1 MRGRGVARALSGLAA
16 GLVVG
21 LMLSAGSAAAQCEG
35 VKVSLAS
42 ATASWTQNCFWFHP
56 AWMIDGRSD
65 TAWALGRCFAGGDE
79 TPGASV
85 VFETASDVA
94 VEPADVVEFRVF
106 SGGYWGCCGGGF
118 TTLGAFKVFVTD
130 ADRSTFADGKV
141 SGGQIG
147 SAWYEVEVLGI
158 ETRAADRLGNESLA
172 QSGHPQWALSPSG
185 EVLVTGDNPEYAVYR
200 IRAKSPVATLRGV
213 RLEFIDL
220 NGASADPVGALPTGG
235 PGRHANGNVIV
246 REVEVR
252 VGREF
257 EVTWG
262 PASRVLCP
270 GSASTLSVGVSG
282 AGPFSYQWR
291 KDGVEIPGA
300 TGATYLIG
308 SAWAGSAGVYDCVVR
323 NGAGVGACERVT
335 AGATVTV
342 CFADFDC
349 DGEVGPSDF
358 FDWSLAFENGEAR
371 SDTNGDGFLD
381 WFDFADFVDA
391 WSGGCG

>member
-1 MRGRGVARALSGLAA
+1 MRAGVAMAVCGLAA
-16 GLVVG
+16 GLLGV
-21 LMLSAGSAAAQCEG
+21 GSAAGQCEG
-35 VKVSLAS
+35 VRVPLSN

-94 VEPADVVEFRVF
+94 VGAGDVVEFRIF

-130 ADRSTFADGKV
+130 ADRSAFADGKIA
-141 SGGQIG
+141 GGQMG

-158 ETRAADRLGNESLA
+158 EARAADRLGNESLA
-172 QSGHPQWALSPSG
+172 QSGHPEWTLAPSG
-185 EVLVTGDNPEYAVYR
+185 EVLVTGENPEFAVYR
-200 IRAKSPVATLRGV
+200 VRAKSPVATLRGV
-213 RLEFIDL
+213 KIEFMDL
-220 NGASADPVGALPTGG
+220 NGTSADPVGSLPTGG

-252 VGREF
+252 VGASF
-257 EVTWG
+257 EVAWG
-262 PASRVLCP
+262 PTSRVLCP
-270 GSASTLSVGVSG
+270 GGAATLSVGVVG
-282 AGPFSYQWR
+282 TGPFSYQWR
-291 KDGVEIPGA
+291 KDGVAIAGA
-300 TGATYLIG
+300 TGATHLIG

-323 NGAGVGACERVT
+323 SGGCERVT
-335 AGATVTV
+335 AGATITV

-349 DGEVGPSDF
+349 DGDVGASDF
-358 FDWSLAFENGEAR
+358 FEWSDAFENGEAR

-391 WSGGCG
+391 WVSGCG